1 MLTTSQKSHIL
12 TKAGV
17 MVPPFPARR
26 LPVQERHL
34 LRGERAPQEE
44 RDADAEQSVAVEHWR
59 KLVESLYVEY
69 SAARAAKSLRESAEA
84 ERLRELRDANS
95 YSIPAPQRH
104 QNRPEFKGRS

>member
-12 TKAGV
+12 AKAGV

-34 LRGERAPQEE
+34 LRGAKAPQDEL
-44 RDADAEQSVAVEHWR
+44 DADAEQAVAVAQWH

-69 SAARAAKSLRESAEA
+69 SAARAARSLRESAEA
-84 ERLRELRDANS
+84 ERLRQLRDDNS
-95 YSIPAPQRH
+95 YTNLTRRRQ
-104 QNRPEFKGRS
+104 QNRPGF

>member
-12 TKAGV
+12 AKAGLV
-17 MVPPFPARR
+17 VPPFPARR

-34 LRGERAPQEE
+34 LRGARAPQDEL
-44 RDADAEQSVAVEHWR
+44 DADAEQSVAVAQWH

-84 ERLRELRDANS
+84 ERMRQLRDANS
-95 YSIPAPQRH
+95 YNNLRRLSR
-104 QNRPEFKGRS
+104 QNRQDF